1 MPADFRL
8 DEARV
13 RLTDDRRA
21 LPLQRTPAPRIDVGA
36 ASRLARR
43 LGIGASPR
51 DDGRFVVIRD
61 ERSSLEVFRAS
72 GSLRW
77 TLDAVDGE
85 ARGAEP
91 ALPDGEEAVG
101 IARAFLADH
110 DLASD
115 ALREPTVARTVALR
129 AERDREPVA
138 VTVAHQVCF
147 PYELDGVPVLG
158 PGAKA
163 QVTVGDGGEV
173 VGWYRF
179 WREAFAEELVPV
191 LPADRAYEVFRAD
204 HAFADLGDDAVVEVR
219 DLALGYLALPPQEAQ
234 GYLVPVWA
242 FSAVTSTEVLP
253 AYEFTRYVIAAA
265 DVSAERVKAMGAV
278 HRAPQPVL

>member
-1 MPADFRL
+1 MPADFRI
-8 DEARV
+8 DDQRV
-13 RLTDDRRA
+13 RLSDDRRA
-21 LPLQRTPAPRIDVGA
+21 LPLQRTPAPSIDVGE

-51 DDGRFVVIRD
+51 DDGRFVVVRD

-77 TLDAVDGE
+77 TLDAHDGE
-85 ARGAEP
+85 ARGADP
-91 ALPDGEEAVG
+91 QLPDEGEAVR
-101 IARAFLADH
+101 IARSFLADH

-115 ALREPTVARTVALR
+115 ALREPTVARSVALR
-129 AERDREPVA
+129 AERGGEPVA
-138 VTVAHQVCF
+138 VTVARQVRF
-147 PYELDGVPVLG
+147 SYELAGVPVFG

-163 QVTVGDGGEV
+163 QVTVGDGGEI

-179 WREAFAEELVPV
+179 WRDAVAEDLVPV
-191 LPADRAYEVFRAD
+191 LPADRAYEVFKAD
-204 HAFADLGDDAVVEVR
+204 HAFADLGDDATVEVT
-219 DLALGYLALPPQEAQ
+219 DAALGYLALPPQEAQ

-253 AYEFTRYVIAAA
+253 AYGFTRYVVAAV
-265 DVSAERVKAMGAV
+265 DVTAERVKALGAV
-278 HRAPQPVL
+278 HRAPQAVL